1 MKKFYLILILLV
13 FANIV
18 FAQKK
23 GSPPPNLDNITSEIT
38 ERTETTATFTFKNP
52 EKALIYFVLSKI
64 PTNLTQIDKD
74 VLSLEKT
81 ITLDSKLELSKN
93 VYLIV
98 TSKQEAGEYTI
109 AGLTPA
115 TKYEFAI
122 YKRIDNNKVEKVWF
136 TDMST
141 LAKEPTVQAM
151 NIAFGDLTENSVK
164 ISLYRGNGE
173 RRLVVVTKG
182 DQSNIPI
189 DGKRYFANPN
199 YGSKDS
205 KLGTGYVVYN
215 GGDRLVD
222 IVVKNLE
229 SGEYTVQVFE
239 FNGDGE
245 SANYLTTPSSNNPR
259 KFRTLLPPPKAI
271 EPELITHDGF
281 VAKWT
286 KVDGATTYF
295 LDIATDK
302 DFVNRL
308 ELYADLD
315 VGDIDEIEVVDLE
328 SKQTYYMRVRAAARG
343 NKSNY
348 SNIIKVTTK

>member
-1 MKKFYLILILLV
+1 MKKIFIALILLV
-13 FANIV
+13 LANFAYG
-18 FAQKK
+18 QKK
-23 GSPPPNLDNITSEIT
+23 SQANTKPIST
-38 ERTETTATFTFKNP
+38 EVEVTNRTETTATFTFKNP
-52 EKALIYFVLSKI
+52 EKSLIYFVLSKI
-64 PTNLTQIDKD
+64 PTNLTKIDKD

-81 ITLDSKLELSKN
+81 INLDPKLELSKD

-98 TSKQEAGEYTI
+98 TSKQEAGDYTVT
-109 AGLTPA
+109 GLNPR
-115 TKYEFAI
+115 TKYEFAV
-122 YKRIDNNKVEKVWF
+122 YKRIDNVKVEKIWF

-141 LAKEPTVQAM
+141 LAQEPTEQAK
-151 NIAFGDLTENSVK
+151 NIAFGDITENSAK

-173 RRLVVVTKG
+173 KRLVVVTKG
-182 DQSNIPI
+182 DQSSIPV
-189 DGKRYFANPN
+189 DGVRYFANPV
-199 YGSKDS
+199 YGSKES

-215 GGDRLVD
+215 GGDRMVDLV
-222 IVVKNLE
+222 VRNLE

-239 FNGDGE
+239 YNGDGE
-245 SANYLTTPSSNNPR
+245 SANYLTKTSGNNPR
-259 KFRTLLPPPKAI
+259 KLKTLLPAPKAL
-271 EPELITHDGF
+271 EPEMITHDGF

-308 ELYADLD
+308 ELYSDLD

-328 SKQTYYMRVRAAARG
+328 SKQTYYMRVRAVAVG